1 MFDALSFFLNRRNI
15 SRKDIR
21 FIFCINSGRAGSEY
35 LATLLGTAA
44 KAHSFHEPEPQMIGD
59 CLHSVARNGLESTFT
74 DRRIKSKA
82 IVKIVSQ
89 FPDQSTYIETS
100 HMFIK
105 TFYDVVLH
113 DLNNVH
119 VIHLQRDLLQTLKS
133 FVQLCFF
140 SEKNSAWPDWLISP
154 NAQTAMIKPID
165 DDNNM
170 DSIDLSIAYLIEI
183 EARAAAFQQKYP
195 QIPFHETD
203 INDLNDLDRVKALFA
218 DLGLSFTPDTEKI
231 VGEKINQR
239 SEKKNKYASQVGEEE
254 LKERIRSY
262 LEKGQRLGI
271 TFPDRV
277 MTYA

>member
-1 MFDALSFFLNRRNI
+1 MLDTLSFNLNRRKI
-15 SRKDIR
+15 SRKEIR

-35 LATLLGTAA
+35 LAALLGTAA

-59 CLHSVARNGLESTFT
+59 CLRSVARNGLESTF
-74 DRRIKSKA
+74 DARRIKSKS
-82 IVKIVSQ
+82 IVKIAGQYPKHSV
-89 FPDQSTYIETS
+89 YIETN

-113 DLNNVH
+113 DLINVQ

-133 FVQLCFF
+133 FVQLCYF
-140 SEKNSAWPDWLISP
+140 SDQNAAWPDWMISP
-154 NAQTAMIKPID
+154 NAQTATIKAIAAD
-165 DDNNM
+165 DKLDH
-170 DSIDLSIAYLIEI
+170 IDLSIAYLVDI
-183 EARAAAFQQKYP
+183 EARAAEFRQKYP

-203 INDLNDLDRVKALFA
+203 INALNDLDRVKALFT
-218 DLGLSFTPDTEKI
+218 DLGLSFTPETEKI

-239 SEKKNKYASQVGEEE
+239 SATKKKYASQASEEE

-262 LEKGQRLGI
+262 LEKGQSLGI

-277 MTYA
+277 MKYA